1 MLSLVVRGYAC
12 IRLVHVSTHLYQ
24 ELSLAFLGLPESSWL
39 VVSLPMHALSFGLLS
54 FKETSVCGSTE
65 LLACVF
71 QANQQKADE
80 HLARP
85 HSFSQL
91 IYKLHGI

>member
-1 MLSLVVRGYAC
+1 
-12 IRLVHVSTHLYQ
+12 LYQ

-39 VVSLPMHALSFGLLS
+39 VVSLPMHASSCGLLS
-54 FKETSVCGSTE
+54 FKATSVCGSTE
-65 LLACVF
+65 LLACVS
-71 QANQQKADE
+71 KATHKKGDE

-91 IYKLHGI
+91 IYKLNGI

>member
-1 MLSLVVRGYAC
+1 
-12 IRLVHVSTHLYQ
+12 LYQ

-54 FKETSVCGSTE
+54 FKATSVCGSTE
-65 LLACVF
+65 LLAGF
-71 QANQQKADE
+71 SKEKKKKAGD
-80 HLARP
+80 LWAPP